1 MSNDVNDAM
10 KMLIE
15 MINDSLEVCAPL
27 KKIRTKKVEEMKLNL
42 SNETIQMID
51 HVDIQKD
58 IAQALPNDLNEKILY
73 KL

>member
-51 HVDIQKD
+51 YVDIQKY
-58 IAQALPNDLNEKILY
+58 IVKALPNDLNEKIL
-73 KL
+73 